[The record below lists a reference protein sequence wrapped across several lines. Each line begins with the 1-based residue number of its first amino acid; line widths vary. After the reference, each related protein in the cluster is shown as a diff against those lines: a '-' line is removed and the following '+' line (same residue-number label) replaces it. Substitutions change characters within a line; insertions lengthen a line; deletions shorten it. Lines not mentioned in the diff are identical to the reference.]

1 MHFIVS
7 TLGSAGDVFPFLGL
21 ALELRS
27 RGHSITFATNGHFES
42 LIEKHGLCFEPLGSE
57 ADYQATI
64 RNPDLWSPRKAFPHI
79 FRSLSPILRRQYDI
93 IAAAGKDAVSVI
105 NVFGFGAL
113 LAQEKLGIP
122 AITVHLQPS
131 VMWSRVSPPTI
142 PGVIGPN
149 WFKSFMYGMGER
161 FVIDPVVCPFLNGWR
176 AELGLPPVRRITRWW
191 NSPFQIVC
199 LFPDWYCPI
208 QPDWPSN
215 VSQTDFPLWN
225 QGSDDPLSP
234 ALDEFLSAGPPPI
247 VFTPGTAN
255 IHGQRFFETAVEAC
269 RQLNRRAVLLTQ
281 HPEQVPANLPPT
293 IRFERY
299 VPLDRLLPRSAAFV
313 HHGGIGSTS
322 QAFLAGIPQILMP
335 LAHDQFDNAVRVERL
350 EAGAG
355 IPASRFTVR
364 ALRVTL
370 DRLFNSE
377 SAAARC
383 QNISRRLAARD
394 GLPRAAELILK
405 SVSDRAGTGV

>member
-21 ALELRS
+21 ALELRG
-27 RGHSITFATNGHFES
+27 RGHSVTFATNGHFEG
-42 LIEKHGLCFEPLGSE
+42 LIKSHGLHFEPLGTE

-64 RNPDLWSPRKAFPHI
+64 RNPDLWSPRRAFPHV
-79 FRSLSPILRRQYDI
+79 FRSLSPVLRRQYDI
-93 IAAAGKDAVSVI
+93 VAAAGKDAVSII

-122 AITVHLQPS
+122 AVTVHLQPS

-142 PGVIGPN
+142 PGVLGPN
-149 WFKSFMYGMGER
+149 WFKSFMYGVGER

-176 AELGLPPVRRITRWW
+176 AELGLPPVRCITRWW
-191 NSPFQIVC
+191 NSPLGIVC

-208 QPDWPSN
+208 QPDWPAN
-215 VSQTDFPLWN
+215 VVQTDFPLWN
-225 QGSDDPLSP
+225 QGADSPLSP
-234 ALDEFLSAGPPPI
+234 DLEEFLNAGSPPI

-255 IHGQRFFETAVEAC
+255 IHGQRFFETAIETC
-269 RQLNRRAVLLTQ
+269 RQLDRRAVFLTQ
-281 HPEQVPANLPPT
+281 HPEQVPAKLPAT

-313 HHGGIGSTS
+313 HHGGIGSPS
-322 QAFLAGIPQILMP
+322 QAFLAGIPQLLMP

-355 IPASRFTVR
+355 IPSKRFTVR

-370 DRLFNSE
+370 DRLLNSE
-377 SAAARC
+377 SVASRC

-394 GLPRAAELILK
+394 GLPRAAEMILK
-405 SVSDRAGTGV
+405 AVSDRSGTVP